1 MSLLRN
7 PKCWR
12 WSEWEHFAPDPSAA
26 ARHSWHS
33 QCRDRLRRNLPENP
47 WYWSSGIVQIVW
59 IVEYCESLIVD
70 RDMNGHRGAKI
81 HSCKWDVSSS
91 SYMFQSLS
99 RIVFSKAKPTKG
111 PKMAPKSKQKR
122 SHSRS
127 FQVLS
132 YWWSVLDRGLLKTP
146 IVLPLF
152 SFLTPYLA
160 LTLCPE
166 VYI

>member
-1 MSLLRN
+1 M
-7 PKCWR
+7 
-12 WSEWEHFAPDPSAA
+12 
-26 ARHSWHS
+26 
-33 QCRDRLRRNLPENP
+33 
-47 WYWSSGIVQIVW
+47 
-59 IVEYCESLIVD
+59 IVD

-99 RIVFSKAKPTKG
+99 RFFQQNETKEG
-111 PKMAPKSKQKR
+111 PKMVLKSKQKR

-132 YWWSVLDRGLLKTP
+132 YWWYVLDGRLLKTP

-160 LTLCPE
+160 LTLRYTSRILYAVNWVIIRGWCAGRGTVCMWYQYPSNCGIVVLIPSPINLPADDHWPE
-166 VYI
+166 TRLGCFID